1 MDNSKKFRYRLDRRA
16 KIITTLGLLLIAGGV
31 AFLFYES
38 GGTYLPAWF
47 ATLVAA
53 LMLLAALSIPRFVL
67 VSPHSIEIH
76 CVLQLV
82 KIPIRS
88 IRAIRF
94 LELQDMRPCMPLWGI
109 YGVFGYYGYFYNPKL
124 GRLVRLYISRWRNFV
139 LVEDNHA
146 RTYIIGAENP
156 TELVAQIEKYR

>member
-1 MDNSKKFRYRLDRRA
+1 MDNSKKFKYRLDRRSRV
-16 KIITTLGLLLIAGGV
+16 ITILALLLIASGV

-47 ATLVAA
+47 STLVAA
-53 LMLLAALSIPRFVL
+53 FMLLASLSIPRFVL

-94 LELQDMRPCMPLWGI
+94 LEPRDMRPALPLWGI
-109 YGVFGYYGYFYNPKL
+109 YGIFGYYGYFYIPKL
-124 GRLVRLYISRWRNFV
+124 RRLVLLYLSRWRNFV
-139 LVEDNHA
+139 LIEDTQGH
-146 RTYIIGAENP
+146 TYVIGAENP
-156 TELVAQIEKYR
+156 AELVSQIEKYR